1 MIVYLYYIYF
11 VNGNVTTRSVTAVKT
26 KLMITKILAIVK
38 FISLHLI
45 IVYYNTFTFCSHY
58 IIYIIRLNI
67 YYNVLAITLRSN
79 IIIYMLL
86 FCSTVR

>member
-26 KLMITKILAIVK
+26 KLMITKILAIV
-38 FISLHLI
+38 FLNLSLHLI

-58 IIYIIRLNI
+58 IIYTRKII
-67 YYNVLAITLRSN
+67 V
-79 IIIYMLL
+79 IIYMLYL
-86 FCSTVR
+86 LCYI